1 MSITRTEQDIL
12 NRKRARLKWIQSEH
26 GKKWSQNYMK
36 DYRRLPHTKEKAREY
51 YIKNKAHWGEITKNK
66 KKNWG
71 GMRQENE
78 DIRRLH
84 EEWARANG
92 YRDNDNLS
100 ATNTERLVNYGGKK

>member
-66 KKNWG
+66 KRNGVVCAKK
-71 GMRQENE
+71 MKILE
-78 DIRRLH
+78 DFMKSGH
-84 EEWARANG
+84 EKTDIETMIF
-92 YRDNDNLS
+92 YMQPMQKD
-100 ATNTERLVNYGGKK
+100 